1 VADSPLALLIL
12 CEETHMTATRRQ
24 FLKAAAAG
32 SAAGLVAPATTVQ
45 AAGTD
50 YSVQGIDVASY
61 QGYPNWS
68 SVKSSGKTFAFTKA
82 TEGTTYTNPYFATNW
97 SRMKS
102 NGLIRGAYHY
112 GRPGTDAV
120 SQANHFVN
128 TVHPTSGDLQLALDI
143 ETTDGKSAS
152 AVRTWIVNFINRIK
166 TLTGRPGIIYTGFY
180 FWRDSA
186 GNGSNLNCPLWLA
199 AYVSNPAAYVPA
211 AWSTWSF
218 WQYTS
223 SGTVSGVSGNVD
235 RDAWNG
241 TVANLNNLRLP

>member
-1 VADSPLALLIL
+1 MSV
-12 CEETHMTATRRQ
+12 TRRQ
-24 FLKAAAAG
+24 FLRTAAAGAAAAT
-32 SAAGLVAPATTVQ
+32 LAPA
-45 AAGTD
+45 AAARASGTS
-50 YSVQGIDVASY
+50 YSIQGIDVASY

-102 NGLIRGAYHY
+102 AGLIRGAYHF
-112 GRPGTDAV
+112 GRPGTDPTT
-120 SQANHFVN
+120 QANRFVN
-128 TVHPTSGDLQLALDI
+128 VVKPVSGDLQMALDI
-143 ETTDGKSAS
+143 EVTDGKSPS
-152 AVRTWIVNFINRIK
+152 AVRSWIVTFINRIK

-199 AYVSNPAAYVPA
+199 AYVSDPAPYVPA

-241 TVANLNNLRLP
+241 TLSGLNNLRLP

>member
-1 VADSPLALLIL
+1 MRLS
-12 CEETHMTATRRQ
+12 RRQ
-24 FLKAAAAG
+24 FLGTAAAG
-32 SAAGLVAPATTVQ
+32 AAASVVGTLPSAQ
-45 AAGTD
+45 ASGTS

-61 QGYPNWS
+61 QGYPNWT
-68 SVKSSGKTFAFTKA
+68 SVKNSGKSFAFTKA

-102 NGLIRGAYHY
+102 AGLIRGAYHY
-112 GRPGTDAV
+112 GRPGTDPTA
-120 SQANHFVN
+120 QANYFCSKVA
-128 TVHPTSGDLQLALDI
+128 PKSGDLQMTLDI
-143 ETTDGKSAS
+143 ETTDGKSS
-152 AVRTWIVNFINRIK
+152 SQVRSWIVTFINRIK

-199 AYVSNPAAYVPA
+199 AYVSNPAPYVPA

-223 SGTVSGVSGNVD
+223 SGSVPGVSGNVD
-235 RDAWNG
+235 RDCWNG
-241 TVANLNNLRLP
+241 TLSGLNNLRLP

>member
-1 VADSPLALLIL
+1 MA
-12 CEETHMTATRRQ
+12 MTRRQ
-24 FLKAAAAG
+24 FLGTTAAGAAAG
-32 SAAGLVAPATTVQ
+32 VAGAAAYAL

-50 YSVQGIDVASY
+50 YSIQGIDVASY

-102 NGLIRGAYHY
+102 AGLIRGAYHY
-112 GRPGTDAV
+112 GRPGTDPVA
-120 SQANHFVN
+120 QADYFVN
-128 TVHPTSGDLQLALDI
+128 TVHPTSGDLQMALDI
-143 ETTDGKSAS
+143 ETTDGRTPSQ
-152 AVRTWIVNFINRIK
+152 VRSWIVSFINRIQYR
-166 TLTGRPGIIYTGFY
+166 TGRPGIIYTGFY

-199 AYVSNPAAYVPA
+199 AYVSNPAPYVPA

-223 SGTVSGVSGNVD
+223 SGSVPGVSGNVD

-241 TVANLNNLRLP
+241 SLSGLNNLRLP